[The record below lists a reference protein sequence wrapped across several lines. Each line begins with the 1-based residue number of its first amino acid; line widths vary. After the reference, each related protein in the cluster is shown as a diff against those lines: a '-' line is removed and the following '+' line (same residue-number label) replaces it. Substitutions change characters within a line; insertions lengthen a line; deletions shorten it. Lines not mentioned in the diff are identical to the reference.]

1 MSNTIQPVSRENESP
16 QAKKETLFKLISIEP
31 DTLDRLTKATGW
43 GRETTQ
49 MALLQLV
56 ADGRVKC
63 RNENGHRF
71 YAART

>member
-1 MSNTIQPVSRENESP
+1 MSNSIQPVSRENESP

-49 MALLQLV
+49 MALL
-56 ADGRVKC
+56 
-63 RNENGHRF
+63 
-71 YAART
+71 